1 MKKLFAL
8 LMVAGTF
15 AMYSCG
21 GEHKEEAAADST
33 AWAGHPTAA
42 YYSAT
47 AAAKAA
53 AHAARLSFYKHMAEK
68 LLELLQL
75 APHLDTAR

>member
-8 LMVAGTF
+8 LLVAGSF

-33 AWAGHPTAA
+33 AVETTTMDTATTMMA
-42 YYSAT
+42 DSSTMMADSSAAPADT
-47 AAAKAA
+47 
-53 AHAARLSFYKHMAEK
+53 AHAAH
-68 LLELLQL
+68 
-75 APHLDTAR
+75 

>member
-8 LMVAGTF
+8 LMIAGSF

-33 AWAGHPTAA
+33 AVEATTMDTASTMMA
-42 YYSAT
+42 PADTAMMDT
-47 AAAKAA
+47 AAAPAPA
-53 AHAARLSFYKHMAEK
+53 AH
-68 LLELLQL
+68 
-75 APHLDTAR
+75 

>member
-33 AWAGHPTAA
+33 AVETTTMDTASTMMA
-42 YYSAT
+42 DSSAMMADT
-47 AAAKAA
+47 AAAPAADSA
-53 AHAARLSFYKHMAEK
+53 AHPAH
-68 LLELLQL
+68 
-75 APHLDTAR
+75 